1 MFLSVVVRSCYLNS
15 GQAASLLG
23 SPSGVVTGL
32 AKTERAHKLCVV
44 VPLGGFY
51 PPFRRSATFS
61 YANGEGIGGVCRE
74 PSVYAA
80 WRDLVQA
87 DRWDGDV
94 ADNVSTCFFLP

>member
-1 MFLSVVVRSCYLNS
+1 MFLSAVVRSCYLNS

-44 VPLGGFY
+44 PLGGFY
-51 PPFRRSATFS
+51 PPFRRSATLS
-61 YANGEGIGGVCRE
+61 YANGEGDWVVCRE

-87 DRWDGDV
+87 VCWDGDV
-94 ADNVSTCFFLP
+94 AGNVSTCSFLP